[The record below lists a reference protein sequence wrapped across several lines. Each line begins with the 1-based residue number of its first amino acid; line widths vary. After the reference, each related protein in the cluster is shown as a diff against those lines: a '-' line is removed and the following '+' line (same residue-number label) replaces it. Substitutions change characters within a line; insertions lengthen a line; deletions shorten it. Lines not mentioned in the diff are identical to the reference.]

1 MKLLII
7 LVVATLATVYG
18 LPYDSRSPILDLP
31 NFDLPRPELNEIL
44 RRQASIQNATVSLM
58 GLN

>member
-1 MKLLII
+1 MKLFII

-44 RRQASIQNATVSLM
+44 RRQASIQNATVSI
-58 GLN
+58 